1 MPKKSIREEMLAR
14 RKCLAAASSLS
25 LSLRVQER
33 LLTTPQFADA
43 GTLALYSATQNEV
56 FTEAVFA
63 AARRSGKK
71 VAYPRVSGKGLEFVE
86 VADRC
91 ELGRGAFGILEPSGS
106 RVVPLGELDLLVVP
120 GVAFDLTGHR
130 LGYGKGYYD
139 RLLHDCGK
147 RGVLAGFCFEFQLVE
162 ALPAESHDV
171 RMDLVITEER
181 VLGFCGLTSQRLG

>member
-1 MPKKSIREEMLAR
+1 MPKKSVREEMLAR

-33 LLTTPQFADA
+33 LLATPQFAAA
-43 GTLALYSATQNEV
+43 GALALYCAIQNEV

-63 AARRSGKK
+63 AARRSGKT
-71 VAYPRVSGKGLEFVE
+71 VAYPRVSGEGLEFVE
-86 VADRC
+86 VFDRC
-91 ELGRGAFGILEPSGS
+91 ELGRGAFGILEPTGS
-106 RVVPLGELDLLVVP
+106 RRLPLKALDLVVVP

-139 RLLHDCGK
+139 RVLHDCGE

-162 ALPAESHDV
+162 ALPAEAHDV
-171 RMDLVITEER
+171 RMDMVITEER
-181 VLGFCGLTSQRLG
+181 TLGFSDLASRNPG